1 MAGITL
7 NAKNFEAEVLDAS
20 GPVLVDF
27 WATWCAPC
35 RMLAPVLAAV
45 AKERDGKVKVGK
57 VNVDDEPDLATQY
70 GIMNI
75 PTVLL
80 FENGRLVDTLVGFH
94 PKEELDAFLS
104 DR

>member
-1 MAGITL
+1 MAEITL

-45 AKERDGKVKVGK
+45 AKERDGKLKVGK
-57 VNVDDEPDLATQY
+57 VNVDDEPDSPRSTA
-70 GIMNI
+70 
-75 PTVLL
+75 
-80 FENGRLVDTLVGFH
+80 
-94 PKEELDAFLS
+94 S
-104 DR
+104 

>member
-1 MAGITL
+1 MAEITL

-94 PKEELDAFLS
+94 PKEELDVFLS

>member
-1 MAGITL
+1 MAEITL

-45 AKERDGKVKVGK
+45 AKERAGKVKVGK